1 MSQPATQ
8 HDARIALGSNLDD
21 PAAQVRAAM
30 DALDAVAA
38 TRVVARSSLYRSAP
52 WGYAEQPDFVNAV
65 VRVATGLSA
74 RELLRELL
82 ALERLRGRV
91 RTLPNGPRVLDL
103 DLLLYDAARIDE
115 PGLVV
120 PHPRMHERAFV
131 LVPLLEIDAGVSVP
145 GIGLAAEIVRGVD
158 TRGVERLTHA

>member
-8 HDARIALGSNLDD
+8 HDAWIALGSNLDD